1 MSRRANR
8 NSHRV
13 HEGFSLI
20 EVLVATAVVTVG
32 VASLAQLFVAA
43 AHTNRLA
50 QTTSTTLLLAEQK
63 MEQLR
68 GETASSASPSDALS
82 VDTRGYIDY
91 LDTTGTS
98 LATDSLTPPAGTAYV
113 RRWSIEPLPGSP
125 VNTVV
130 LQVLVIPW
138 PSRDQGGHSRVTRV
152 PGEARL
158 VSLKADRSR

>member
-1 MSRRANR
+1 M
-8 NSHRV
+8 
-13 HEGFSLI
+13 
-20 EVLVATAVVTVG
+20 VVTVG

-50 QTTSTTLLLAEQK
+50 QTMSTTLLLAEQK

-68 GETASSASPSDALS
+68 SETGSSASPSDALA
-82 VDTRGYIDY
+82 VDTRGYVDY
-91 LDTTGTS
+91 LDASGVS
-98 LATDSLTPPAGTAYV
+98 LGTDSVTLPTGTAYV

-125 VNTVV
+125 ANTIV
-130 LQVLVIPW
+130 LQVLVVPW
-138 PSRDQGGHSRVTRV
+138 LARDRAGHSRIARV